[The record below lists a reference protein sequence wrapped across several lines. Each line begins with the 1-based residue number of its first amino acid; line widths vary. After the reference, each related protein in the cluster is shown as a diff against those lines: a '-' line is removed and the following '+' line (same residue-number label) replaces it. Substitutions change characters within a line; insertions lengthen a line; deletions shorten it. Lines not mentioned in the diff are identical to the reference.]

1 MIKVSSVDNCE
12 PFSMTIEY
20 KGYSVILV
28 GLQENDNYEGDLK
41 VFKDDENVS
50 EKIGDYE
57 ITGDGLKKILDTID
71 TF

>member
-1 MIKVSSVDNCE
+1 MIKVSSVDNE

-20 KGYSVILV
+20 KGHTIILV

>member
-1 MIKVSSVDNCE
+1 MIKVSSAPGE
-12 PFSMTIEY
+12 PFSMTITY
-20 KGYSVILV
+20 KDHNVVMVGIPIDDGYDS
-28 GLQENDNYEGDLK
+28 DLK
-41 VFKDDENVS
+41 VFKGDENVS